1 MLVLGDEPQRHG
13 LGVSLLERLHHAYK
27 DAGRKSYDHIAHLCI
42 NYRCHKDIHEL
53 SSWLFY
59 GPSLIP
65 MAKAITHLDA
75 PYPLVF
81 VCSSVADPIPVADDT
96 SMREAEIL
104 IDELREFCKKGDTQ
118 SFLKGTC
125 FMALSRG
132 QVSCTHLIAL
142 RL

>member
-1 MLVLGDEPQRHG
+1 MLDDEPQRLG
-13 LGVSLLERLHHAYK
+13 LGVSLLERLQQVYK

-53 SSWLFY
+53 SSRLFY
-59 GPSLIP
+59 DPSLIP

-81 VCSSVADPIPVADDT
+81 VCSSVSDPKSVADDT
-96 SMREAEIL
+96 CMKEAEIL
-104 IDELREFCKKGDTQ
+104 INELRQFCKKGDTQ

-132 QVSCTHLIAL
+132 QVSCTHCQIVFS
-142 RL
+142 

>member
-13 LGVSLLERLHHAYK
+13 LGVSLLERLQQAYK

-53 SSWLFY
+53 SSRLFY

-65 MAKAITHLDA
+65 MAKAITLLDA

-81 VCSSVADPIPVADDT
+81 VCSSVADPKQVADDT
-96 SMREAEIL
+96 SMKEAEIL
-104 IDELREFCKKGDTQ
+104 IDGLRQFCKKGDTQ

-125 FMALSRG
+125 FMAISRG
-132 QVSCTHLIAL
+132 QVSCTHIYF
-142 RL
+142 